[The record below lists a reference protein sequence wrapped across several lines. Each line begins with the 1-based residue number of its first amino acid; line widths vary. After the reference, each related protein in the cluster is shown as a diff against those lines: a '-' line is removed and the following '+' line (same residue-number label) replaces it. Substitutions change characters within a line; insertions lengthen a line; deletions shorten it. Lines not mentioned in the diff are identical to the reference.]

1 MLDAFIARSNTL
13 LLGVEGSDVSL
24 ASCAGSRV
32 FACSTRGAA
41 FCDDDD
47 DDVRAS
53 IRFRLGGGGG
63 GIMET
68 ESDVVDVADTD
79 EAAEFDTAL
88 LGVPACL
95 TRADAGASIS
105 KRSGIA
111 SCRPCSA
118 SERAESIR
126 ATRLACSTCAASYAH
141 WYLSRRRFRSRSISC
156 AKDALSSV
164 V

>member
-13 LLGVEGSDVSL
+13 LLGVDGSDVSL

-41 FCDDDD
+41 FCGDDD
-47 DDVRAS
+47 DDVCVPIS
-53 IRFRLGGGGG
+53 FRPGGGGG
-63 GIMET
+63 GIMDT
-68 ESDVVDVADTD
+68 ESDVVDVTDADD
-79 EAAEFDTAL
+79 AVELDTAPL
-88 LGVPACL
+88 EVSAWF

-118 SERAESIR
+118 S
-126 ATRLACSTCAASYAH
+126 ST
-141 WYLSRRRFRSRSISC
+141 LR
-156 AKDALSSV
+156 
-164 V
+164 